1 MFGHNSRM
9 MSALALS
16 AAMLGA
22 GAMVV
27 DASAAFS
34 GCVSGRSKS
43 GAAPV

>member
-22 GAMVV
+22 GAMVAY
-27 DASAAFS
+27 ASAAYS
-34 GCVSGRSKS
+34 GYVSGRSKP
-43 GAAPV
+43 GPAPV